1 MRAVSSKLTEAKN
14 GTAGLSESLHKAA
27 FSESWLAFEKK
38 LFTLLEKP
46 TSSKTA
52 YIIAIFFVICI
63 LLSTLTFAI
72 STLEEY
78 EDNVGLAI
86 CEILFNV
93 VFTAEFFL
101 RLISKLSCLNEL
113 ISDPMA
119 WIDLLAILPFYVELL
134 SHTNDLEALRV
145 ARVFRIIKM
154 SRYYYGS
161 QILAKA
167 MEMSVSALLVTMF
180 FFLLMVI
187 LFGTCIYYTEAGEEP
202 DSDGSF
208 ESIPAGIWYMMLMST
223 AGVGDAQPTTMLG
236 RLVMVAAIISGIFF
250 IAMPLAVIGNN
261 FTTVWDEKERTLLFI
276 ALRTHVEDLG
286 LEAEDV
292 VGIFKNMDE
301 DRSGT
306 ISYKEFKN
314 ALERLNIDFPK
325 GCLKEVFVSFDEE
338 GDGEVPWR
346 ELCLAFFP
354 NMDDLREENE
364 QEMERLAAERENG
377 GEFENGEVKGN
388 DDDFQQVQN
397 SLFETSS
404 PNSPNAKPDM
414 LDFCDVKKNANK
426 KGGKMTSGDT
436 AQLLEQIQRNLTAQ
450 IDMTTRVEAR
460 VQKLERKMEK
470 VTSNYKQQTKDISQ
484 SMQQLLAANG
494 VMFQQLEGIQ
504 AKEHAV
510 GNPPPGPH
518 PRGEVS
524 VYDQGCGFNFP

>member
-1 MRAVSSKLTEAKN
+1 M
-14 GTAGLSESLHKAA
+14 
-27 FSESWLAFEKK
+27 F
-38 LFTLLEKP
+38 
-46 TSSKTA
+46 
-52 YIIAIFFVICI
+52 
-63 LLSTLTFAI
+63 
-72 STLEEY
+72 
-78 EDNVGLAI
+78 
-86 CEILFNV
+86 
-93 VFTAEFFL
+93 FFL
-101 RLISKLSCLNEL
+101 L
-113 ISDPMA
+113 M
-119 WIDLLAILPFYVELL
+119 VM
-134 SHTNDLEALRV
+134 
-145 ARVFRIIKM
+145 IIKM

-325 GCLKEVFVSFDEE
+325 GCLKEVFISFDEE
-338 GDGEVPWR
+338 GDGDIPWR

-377 GEFENGEVKGN
+377 GEITSGEMNSDGNGGE
-388 DDDFQQVQN
+388 FQQVNNLLFDMN
-397 SLFETSS
+397 SPNLN
-404 PNSPNAKPDM
+404 PNSPKQKPDM
-414 LDFCDVKKNANK
+414 LDFYDIKKNANK
-426 KGGKMTSGDT
+426 KGGKMTSSDT

-460 VQKLERKMEK
+460 VQKLEKKMEK

-504 AKEHAV
+504 AKEHAAAGV
-510 GNPPPGPH
+510 PPSVH
-518 PRGEVS
+518 QRGEVS